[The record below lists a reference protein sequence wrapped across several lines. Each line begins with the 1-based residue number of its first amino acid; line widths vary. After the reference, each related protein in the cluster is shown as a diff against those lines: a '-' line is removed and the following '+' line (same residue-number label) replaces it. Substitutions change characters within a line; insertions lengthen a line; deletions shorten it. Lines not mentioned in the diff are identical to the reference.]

1 MKKILLLFSLLL
13 ASQLQAQTILG
24 FQTLPANPTVSDDI
38 YVLVDCRFNSSG
50 CSYHTGGQSFFTSD
64 SIGAWSLH
72 CLGPLA
78 ALCDYTDTFH
88 LGLLAAGNYSFSFQL
103 DEGFGGPPC
112 TPGFAPGPD
121 SSFVFTVSLTTSEKE
136 IEKEGVNIYPN
147 PAINEL
153 RIQNAELRI
162 EEIEIYNVIGKE
174 MFSRQI
180 ATNGQQETIIDISTL
195 TPGMYVAEL
204 KAKEKSLRKIFSVQ
218 R

>member
-1 MKKILLLFSLLL
+1 MKKILLLFSLLIG
-13 ASQLQAQTILG
+13 SQLYAQTIIG
-24 FQTLPANPTVSDDI
+24 FHTLPANPTTADDI

-50 CSYHTGGQSFFTSD
+50 CSYHTGGQSFFTTD

-88 LGLLAAGNYSFSFQL
+88 LCMLATGNYSFSFQL

-147 PAINEL
+147 PASNEL
-153 RIQNAELRI
+153 RIQNAESGI
-162 EEIEIYNVIGKE
+162 DAVKIYNAMG
-174 MFSRQI
+174 QI
-180 ATNGQQETIIDISTL
+180 ILSQKLTAQNQAQTVIDISTL
-195 TPGMYVAEL
+195 LTGMYIAEL
-204 KAKEKSLRKIFSVQ
+204 KAGEKSLRKIFSVQ